1 VTNTTLH
8 LLYFPLICVT
18 FESKT
23 RIFGKGMLWMLD
35 CRDEVL
41 FYTKQ
46 LVNIG
51 SIVNT
56 NGENEIAQAIYTM
69 ISSFPYFIENP
80 SHVSKPQT
88 QNDVLERYNVMAFV
102 KGTKGNSN
110 RTVILMGHLDTVGID
125 DFTQLADLA
134 FDPDQLLVELKKE
147 KLPPLVNEH
156 AQSGEWM
163 FGRGVLD
170 MKSGVASNLYLLKYF
185 SEHPEELDGNLVF
198 LTECDEEDSSYGI
211 LSAVKDLNMWKEE
224 HNFEYVAAVNSDFV
238 SPRYSG
244 DNNRYIYKGTVGK
257 LLPSFY
263 ITGSETHV
271 GSAFEGLD
279 PNLIAAEL
287 TRQIDYNPDL
297 CNEAFGETTIPPVSL
312 KQMDL
317 KPNYT
322 VQTALAAYVYY
333 NFFIHS
339 WTPKDVLEKLKE
351 QAHIAFEKALKL
363 YEERYQQFC
372 KISGEPGREMQW
384 TPRVMTY
391 EEMEA
396 ELIKVHGTDYTAHMV
411 EFKDDLLLDAS
422 LDLRMYAARVVEE
435 AWKWMPDQSPAII
448 TFYSSLY
455 SPRIEVTGETEDER
469 NLIEALDDAVKTVQ
483 PDYDEPIVVRSFFPY
498 ISDMSFVALS
508 DDDEALDFASR
519 NNPSWGTK
527 FFVDYQEI
535 RELNVPVINVGP
547 YGLDA
552 HKRYERMEIDY
563 SVKIVPNL
571 TYEVIRNVL
580 AK

>member
-1 VTNTTLH
+1 
-8 LLYFPLICVT
+8 
-18 FESKT
+18 
-23 RIFGKGMLWMLD
+23 MLD

-56 NGENEIAQAIYTM
+56 NGEKEIAQALYTM

-80 SHVSKPQT
+80 AYVIKPQT
-88 QNDVLERYNVMAFV
+88 QNDVLERYNVLAFV
-102 KGTKGNSN
+102 KGTKRKSN
-110 RTVILMGHLDTVGID
+110 KTIILMGHMDTVGID
-125 DFTQLADLA
+125 DFTQLADKA
-134 FDPDQLLVELKKE
+134 FNPDELLEELKKE
-147 KLPPLVNEH
+147 NLPALVKEH
-156 AQSGEWM
+156 VDSGEWM

-170 MKSGVASNLYLLKYF
+170 MKSGVASHLYLLKYY
-185 SEHPEELDGNLVF
+185 SEHPEELEGNLVF
-198 LTECDEEDSSYGI
+198 LSECDEEDSSNGV
-211 LSAVKDLNMWKEE
+211 LSAVKTLNAWKEE
-224 HNFEYVAAVNSDFV
+224 HGFEYVGAINSDFV
-238 SPRYSG
+238 APRYEG
-244 DNNRYIYKGTVGK
+244 DKNRYIYKGTVGK
-257 LLPSFY
+257 LLPSFF
-263 ITGSETHV
+263 IAGAETHV

-297 CNEAFGETTIPPVSL
+297 CNEAFGEITMPPVSL

-339 WTPKDVLEKLKE
+339 WTPKDVLEKLTE
-351 QAHIAFEKALKL
+351 QAQIAFDKALKL
-363 YEERYQQFC
+363 YYERYERFC
-372 KISGEPGREMQW
+372 KISGEPCKELSW
-384 TPRVMTY
+384 KPRVMTY
-391 EEMEA
+391 EEMKS
-396 ELIKVHGTDYTAHMV
+396 ELIKVHGSDYTAHMV
-411 EFKDDLLLDAS
+411 DFQENLLLDSS

-435 AWKWMPDQSPAII
+435 AWKWMTDQSPAII
-448 TFYSSLY
+448 LFYSSLY

-469 NLIEALDDAVKTVQ
+469 ILIEALEQAVESVQ
-483 PDYDEPIVVRSFFPY
+483 PEYEEPIVIRSFFPY

-508 DDDEALDFASR
+508 DDDEALDAASR

-527 FFVDYQEI
+527 FHVEYQDI
-535 RELNVPVINVGP
+535 RELNVPVINIGP

-552 HKRYERMEIDY
+552 HKRYERMEMDY
-563 SVKIVPNL
+563 SLEIVPNL
-571 TYEVIRNVL
+571 TNEVIKNAL

>member
-1 VTNTTLH
+1 
-8 LLYFPLICVT
+8 
-18 FESKT
+18 
-23 RIFGKGMLWMLD
+23 MLD

-56 NGENEIAQAIYTM
+56 NGENEIAQALYTM

-80 SHVSKPQT
+80 THVIKPQT
-88 QNDVLERYNVMAFV
+88 KNDVHERYNVLAFV
-102 KGTKGNSN
+102 KGRKGNSN
-110 RTVILMGHLDTVGID
+110 RTAILMGHLDTVGID
-125 DFTQLADLA
+125 DFTQLADFA

-147 KLPPLVNEH
+147 KLPPLVHEH
-156 AQSGEWM
+156 AQSGDWM

-185 SEHPEELDGNLVF
+185 SEHPEELEGNLVF
-198 LTECDEEDSSYGI
+198 LAECDEEDSSYGI
-211 LSAVKDLNMWKEE
+211 LSAVKDLNAWKEE
-224 HNFEYVAAVNSDFV
+224 HGFEYVAAVNSDFV
-238 SPRYSG
+238 SPRFPG
-244 DNNRYIYKGTVGK
+244 DKNRYIYKGTVGK

-263 ITGSETHV
+263 ITGAETHV

-279 PNLIAAEL
+279 PNLIASEL
-287 TRQIDYNPDL
+287 TRQIDYNPEL
-297 CNEAFGETTIPPVSL
+297 CNEAFGETTMPPVSL

-339 WTPKDVLEKLKE
+339 WTPKYVLEKLKE

-372 KISGEPGREMQW
+372 KISREPGREIQW
-384 TPRVMTY
+384 KPRVMTY

-396 ELIKVHGTDYTAHMV
+396 QLIKAHGTEFTAHMV
-411 EFKDDLLLDAS
+411 EFKDHLLLDAS

-435 AWKWMPDQSPAII
+435 AWKWMPDQSPAIVI
-448 TFYSSLY
+448 FYSSLY
-455 SPRIEVTGETEDER
+455 SPRIEVAGETEDER
-469 NLIEALDDAVKTVQ
+469 KLVEALAAAVEQVQ
-483 PDYDEPIVVRSFFPY
+483 PEYEGPIEIRSFFPY

-535 RELNVPVINVGP
+535 RELNVPVINIGP

-571 TYEVIRNVL
+571 TYEVLRKVL
-580 AK
+580 AH

>member
-1 VTNTTLH
+1 
-8 LLYFPLICVT
+8 
-18 FESKT
+18 
-23 RIFGKGMLWMLD
+23 MLD

-56 NGENEIAQAIYTM
+56 NGENEIAQALYTM

-80 SHVSKPQT
+80 GHVIRPHT

-125 DFTQLADLA
+125 DFTQLADVA
-134 FDPDQLLVELKKE
+134 FDPDQLIVELKKE
-147 KLPPLVNEH
+147 KLPQLVNEH
-156 AQSGEWM
+156 AHSGEWM

-185 SEHPEELDGNLVF
+185 SEHPEELDGNIVF
-198 LTECDEEDSSYGI
+198 LAECDEEDSSYGI
-211 LSAVKDLNMWKEE
+211 LSAVKDLKSWKDE
-224 HNFEYVAAVNSDFV
+224 HGFEYVAAVNSDFV
-238 SPRYSG
+238 SPRFSG
-244 DNNRYIYKGTVGK
+244 DKNRYIYKGTVGK

-279 PNLIAAEL
+279 PNLVAAEL

-297 CNEAFGETTIPPVSL
+297 CNEAFGETTMPPVSL

-339 WTPKDVLEKLKE
+339 WTPKDVLWKLKE
-351 QAHIAFEKALKL
+351 QAHIAFVKALKL

-372 KISGEPGREMQW
+372 KISGEPCRELQW
-384 TPRVMTY
+384 QPRVMTY
-391 EEMEA
+391 EEMET
-396 ELIKVHGTDYTAHMV
+396 ELINAHGSEYTAHMV
-411 EFKDDLLLDAS
+411 DFKDTLLLDAS

-448 TFYSSLY
+448 VFYSSLY
-455 SPRIEVTGETEDER
+455 SPRIEVAGETEDER
-469 NLIEALDDAVKTVQ
+469 NLIEALDAAVKVVQ
-483 PDYDEPIVVRSFFPY
+483 PEYEEPIVVRNFFPY

-535 RELNVPVINVGP
+535 RELNVPVINIGP

-571 TYEVIRNVL
+571 TYELIRNLL
-580 AK
+580 AE